1 MSDEAE
7 YFCQQDT
14 VFHRYSSGYQDVFSS
29 NVDTLEKIV
38 LLKRQFPFA
47 NESVTMTK
55 LSEFYNLEERWKIFA
70 S

>member
-14 VFHRYSSGYQDVFSS
+14 VFHRHSSGYQDVFSS
-29 NVDTLEKIV
+29 KIY
-38 LLKRQFPFA
+38 KFPFV